1 LDGTESGELEKMT
14 KAKWIGALGALAT
27 TVMAPAAFADS
38 GLGTTGQGYGTVGA
52 LLGFGTADYSVFSLG
67 ARGGYTLPMNVYLGG
82 RLQYN
87 FGTDDFHSFEFGFEG
102 GYDLD
107 VGPVVIRPYLG
118 LGDDIIGF
126 SASRSV
132 TFNGITVVGGASG
145 SSSYF
150 ALWPGGTV
158 MYPIQNF
165 FVGGDVRFMIVPSA
179 PDGLDSV
186 AFNVY
191 ATGGLQF

>member
-1 LDGTESGELEKMT
+1 MT

-52 LLGFGTADYSVFSLG
+52 LLGFGTSDYDLFGLG
-67 ARGGYTLPMNVYLGG
+67 VRGGYTLPMNVYVGG
-82 RLQYN
+82 LLQYN
-87 FGTDDFHSFEFGFEG
+87 FGSDHFHSFEFGAEG
-102 GYDLD
+102 GYDID

-118 LGDDIIGF
+118 LGYYNIGYSVDIPTV
-126 SASRSV
+126 SV
-132 TFNGITVVGGASG
+132 AGITAGGGNISG
-145 SSSYF
+145 SQGYF
-150 ALWPGGTV
+150 ALWPGAVV

-165 FVGGDVRFMIVPSA
+165 FVGGDVRFNIVPSA
-179 PDGLDSV
+179 NEDAVSFG
-186 AFNVY
+186 VY